1 MNGSN
6 FQIEQQCPQ
15 CGAPIILDEA
25 DRILSCKFCR
35 TRVYLAAEDH
45 FRFYIPPAE
54 GISET
59 IYFIPY
65 WRIKGL
71 SYTIREKD
79 MDKVHQGPLFSYSIS
94 YPTRE
99 IDISNK
105 YFDINFLSFDS
116 KLLPHSLGLRPQAMK
131 LKFMGGNENEG
142 KFLRS
147 SITSRETLI
156 IDYQARTGGNHKE
169 KFIGETATLIY
180 NTLYCS
186 NGRVYDA

>member
-1 MNGSN
+1 MKIYQNLFIVISAVNGSN

-35 TRVYLAAEDH
+35 TRVYLAAEDN

-71 SYTIREKD
+71 SYTIKETK
-79 MDKVHQGPLFSYSIS
+79 MNMEHHGSLFSYSIS
-94 YPTRE
+94 SNIKE
-99 IDISNK
+99 MDISNK
-105 YFDINFLSFDS
+105 YFDINFLCLDS
-116 KLLPHSLGLRPQAMK
+116 TLLPHSLGLRPQAMK
-131 LKFMGGNENEG
+131 LKFVGSNENEG
-142 KFLRS
+142 KFLRFS
-147 SITSRETLI
+147 STLR
-156 IDYQARTGGNHKE
+156 DAFNKR
-169 KFIGETATLIY
+169 LS
-180 NTLYCS
+180 NTHRRPS
-186 NGRVYDA
+186 

>member
-1 MNGSN
+1 VVNGSN

-35 TRVYLAAEDH
+35 TRVYLAAQDY

-71 SYTIREKD
+71 SYTIQERY
-79 MDKVHQGPLFSYSIS
+79 G
-94 YPTRE
+94 
-99 IDISNK
+99 
-105 YFDINFLSFDS
+105 
-116 KLLPHSLGLRPQAMK
+116 
-131 LKFMGGNENEG
+131 
-142 KFLRS
+142 
-147 SITSRETLI
+147 
-156 IDYQARTGGNHKE
+156 
-169 KFIGETATLIY
+169 
-180 NTLYCS
+180 
-186 NGRVYDA
+186 

>member
-1 MNGSN
+1 VVNGSN

-35 TRVYLAAEDH
+35 TRVYLAAEDY

-71 SYTIREKD
+71 SYTIKEKD
-79 MDKVHQGPLFSYSIS
+79 MDKGHQGTLLSYHIASSI
-94 YPTRE
+94 RE
-99 IDISNK
+99 IEISNK
-105 YFDINFLSFDS
+105 YFDINFLSFNS
-116 KLLPHSLGLRPQAMK
+116 KLLPH
-131 LKFMGGNENEG
+131 
-142 KFLRS
+142 
-147 SITSRETLI
+147 
-156 IDYQARTGGNHKE
+156 
-169 KFIGETATLIY
+169 
-180 NTLYCS
+180 
-186 NGRVYDA
+186 